1 MIHIS
6 FGQDPIQGIYQSS
19 YQFWSRVM
27 QAYENGKDTSW
38 AERTKRSDLEF
49 KLLKKQQRS
58 SMHESNN
65 VKMDTKVVFQMMIL
79 EFNQAKLMIR
89 KDPQFKTRWK
99 LDHIWNFLKNFES
112 SIAVHQK
119 RRCQIHVV
127 PSICLWK
134 PKILPWHLQVAF
146 ILFEFKSC

>member
-1 MIHIS
+1 MAQQLVTLLITHQAQYTFEILDRWYIS

-65 VKMDTKVVFQMMIL
+65 VKMDTKVV
-79 EFNQAKLMIR
+79 
-89 KDPQFKTRWK
+89 
-99 LDHIWNFLKNFES
+99 
-112 SIAVHQK
+112 
-119 RRCQIHVV
+119 C
-127 PSICLWK
+127 
-134 PKILPWHLQVAF
+134 
-146 ILFEFKSC
+146 

>member
-38 AERTKRSDLEF
+38 AERTKRSDLKF

-65 VKMDTKVVFQMMIL
+65 VKMDTKVVCQMMIL
-79 EFNQAKLMIR
+79 EV
-89 KDPQFKTRWK
+89 
-99 LDHIWNFLKNFES
+99 FLYNL
-112 SIAVHQK
+112 SI
-119 RRCQIHVV
+119 
-127 PSICLWK
+127 
-134 PKILPWHLQVAF
+134 ILVF
-146 ILFEFKSC
+146 V